1 MVQTAEKR
9 LLAFRFLVLVLALTL
24 LLLAVVGALITLY
37 PQTNPASAP
46 ETKKT
51 VPQVRQLN
59 RESLRQDGGNKG
71 T

>member
-9 LLAFRFLVLVLALTL
+9 LPAFRFLALVLALTL

-37 PQTNPASAP
+37 PQTNPAPAP